1 MDRYNHL
8 NKYLINK
15 FGTRTLKICVDGHF
29 SCPNRNGDK
38 GLGGCIFCGAKG
50 AGENIKG
57 ILSDRKLSI
66 VNQINTFLNSYRGER
81 ADKFIVYFQAFSG
94 TYDSTINLKELY
106 DIALG
111 VSDKIVGL
119 QVATRPDLIDD
130 NVAQLLASYKD
141 RYYVCVE
148 LGLQTANES
157 IGKIINRCY
166 TNLDYMQACQIL
178 HKYDI
183 DIVSHLMIGLPN
195 ENKQDILDTVALI
208 NKSGAQG
215 IKIHN
220 TYVVKN
226 TRLAQ
231 MFERGEYTP
240 ITLEYYVNMIG
251 EVIPNLNKDVII
263 HRITGDPPKSD
274 FVAPEY
280 AVHKKIVINAINKYL
295 EDNNIYQGELL

>member
-15 FGTRTLKICVDGHF
+15 FGMRTLKICVDGHF
-29 SCPNRNGDK
+29 TCPNRNGAK
-38 GLGGCIFCGAKG
+38 GYGGCIFCGAKG

-57 ILSDRKLSI
+57 VLSDRKLSI

-94 TYDSTINLKELY
+94 TYDSIDNLKELY

-119 QVATRPDLIDD
+119 QIATRPDLIDD
-130 NVAQLLASYKD
+130 DVARLLSAYKD
-141 RYYVCVE
+141 KYYVCVE
-148 LGLQTANES
+148 LGLQTANEN
-157 IGKIINRCY
+157 IGKLINRCY
-166 TNLDYMQACQIL
+166 TNWDYIKACQIL

-195 ENKQDILDTVALI
+195 ESKQDILDTVALI
-208 NKSGAQG
+208 NKSGAKG

-226 TRLAQ
+226 THLAQ
-231 MFERGEYTP
+231 MLEREEYTP
-240 ITLEYYVNMIG
+240 ITLENYVNMVG
-251 EVIPNLNKDVII
+251 EVIKNLNKDIII
-263 HRITGDPPKSD
+263 HRITGDPPKCD

-280 AVHKKIVINAINKYL
+280 AVHKKIVINAINRYL
-295 EDNNIYQGELL
+295 EENNIFQGELL